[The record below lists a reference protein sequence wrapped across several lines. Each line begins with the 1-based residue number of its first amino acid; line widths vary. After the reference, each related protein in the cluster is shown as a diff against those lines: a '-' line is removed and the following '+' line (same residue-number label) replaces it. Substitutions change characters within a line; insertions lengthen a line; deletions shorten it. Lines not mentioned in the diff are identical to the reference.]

1 MGSCAGRFV
10 KGAEEIHVIRNTED
24 TPDVKT
30 MCTTVPTTD
39 GGMGQRGQ
47 RLSWQTRLTKICL
60 VEFEDDENLKDLTQ
74 TYESLLGWEV
84 NLRSDK
90 NYHLHNLLHT
100 VGFC

>member
-39 GGMGQRGQ
+39 GGMG
-47 RLSWQTRLTKICL
+47 
-60 VEFEDDENLKDLTQ
+60 
-74 TYESLLGWEV
+74 
-84 NLRSDK
+84 
-90 NYHLHNLLHT
+90 
-100 VGFC
+100 